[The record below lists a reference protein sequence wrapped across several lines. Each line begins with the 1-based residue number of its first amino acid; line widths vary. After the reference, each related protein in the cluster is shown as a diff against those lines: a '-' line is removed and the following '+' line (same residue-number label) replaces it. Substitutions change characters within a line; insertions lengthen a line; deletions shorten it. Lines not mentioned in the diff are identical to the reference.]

1 MKYKLS
7 ALESFWYYASV
18 ILSFGFWFTVKVV
31 MKKVLSE
38 GK

>member
-1 MKYKLS
+1 MKYRMS
-7 ALESFWYYASV
+7 ALENFWYYFSV
-18 ILSFGFWFTVKVV
+18 IFSFGFWFTVKVV